1 MRTATTARGMGMRKP
16 VVVGGERAPRAH
28 QTIRFGAG
36 SNKTASKAPTVKTA
50 STVASS
56 VRGAPA
62 DAASVIKA
70 RARQIVAAK
79 PRSDKNAA
87 QSLEGHGFEVMP
99 SSLSS
104 DGSLGAAYFG

>member
-36 SNKTASKAPTVKTA
+36 SNKTASKAPTVKT
-50 STVASS
+50 ASS